1 MYRCSGSAVASARQ
15 MDTQELL
22 LTAGRAVA
30 VYALMLVVIR
40 ALGRRTI
47 GNFSAFDLLVALML
61 GEVVDEIIY
70 GDVRFIQGTV
80 AIVTLGAVTY
90 FDSVLSYFDHGM
102 EAVLEGKPVIVV
114 KHGQFDRHGMR
125 RERMNEKDVL
135 SALRMQGVRDMRQ
148 VQYAIV
154 EHDGTVSVMPY
165 DWAEPVIKA
174 DVDKEMS
181 KARRAAIGDQEDPP
195 ESHCSDSPAALEHAP
210 EDLR

>member
-1 MYRCSGSAVASARQ
+1 
-15 MDTQELL
+15 MDVQELL

-40 ALGRRTI
+40 ALGRRTV

-70 GDVRFIQGTV
+70 GDVRFVQGAV
-80 AIVTLGAVTY
+80 AIVTLGGVAY
-90 FDSVLSYFDHGM
+90 LDSALSYFDHGM
-102 EAVLEGKPVIVV
+102 EAVLEGKPVLVI
-114 KHGQFDRHGMR
+114 KNGQFFREGMR

-135 SALRMQGVRDMRQ
+135 LALRMHGIRDMRQ

-154 EHDGTVSVMPY
+154 EHDGSVSVIPY

-174 DVDKEMS
+174 DVDDEM
-181 KARRAAIGDQEDPP
+181 ARARSAALADDQPP
-195 ESHCSDSPAALEHAP
+195 PSMRSDSPQALELKA
-210 EDLR
+210 EELR